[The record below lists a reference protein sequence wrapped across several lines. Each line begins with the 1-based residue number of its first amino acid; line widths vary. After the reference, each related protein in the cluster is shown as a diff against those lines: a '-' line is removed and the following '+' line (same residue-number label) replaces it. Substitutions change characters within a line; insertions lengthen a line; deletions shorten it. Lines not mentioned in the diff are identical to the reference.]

1 MDRYINLTPEI
12 EKTIW
17 EKGIFIFDTSS
28 ICEMYK
34 LNQAARE
41 SVSHIITYLK
51 NRIWIPGHVQYEYSK
66 NRIEVINETIKKSL
80 SEFNTDT
87 KFTQAYT
94 LLDNFIGKVNKG
106 DFLPYF
112 REEIFGKIKESI
124 QKSKEEYKSAYKL
137 IKDELKARTEELKAI
152 KDNDCILNAFSNVEH
167 GQEFSYHTI
176 LEIVKEGAFRYSHKI
191 PPGYMDEEDKI
202 GTQRYGDLIIWKEI
216 IAYSRSKSLPII
228 YICNDLKEDYYDPE
242 NKTIDIPRHELIK
255 EFIDETGQ
263 LFWMY
268 TLSSFL
274 EKLNEHYKDDAD
286 ALPLFD
292 GLEAVVEV
300 LKRKERLA
308 YLRSRRRSGI
318 VLKCDT
324 CDYEFDVY
332 ADELTFEWEEEG
344 ESERGMGTEKEYV
357 SYEFC
362 RCPHCDSQINLYLSV
377 WEYPVGAFNYQTI
390 EADGAEVIKGIN
402 LEDKINFYIE
412 DTECVRCGENAPID
426 ELGLCSDCRYTYDKM
441 MKED

>member
-1 MDRYINLTPEI
+1 
-12 EKTIW
+12 
-17 EKGIFIFDTSS
+17 
-28 ICEMYK
+28 
-34 LNQAARE
+34 
-41 SVSHIITYLK
+41 
-51 NRIWIPGHVQYEYSK
+51 
-66 NRIEVINETIKKSL
+66 
-80 SEFNTDT
+80 
-87 KFTQAYT
+87 
-94 LLDNFIGKVNKG
+94 
-106 DFLPYF
+106 
-112 REEIFGKIKESI
+112 
-124 QKSKEEYKSAYKL
+124 
-137 IKDELKARTEELKAI
+137 
-152 KDNDCILNAFSNVEH
+152 
-167 GQEFSYHTI
+167 
-176 LEIVKEGAFRYSHKI
+176 
-191 PPGYMDEEDKI
+191 MDEEDKI

-274 EKLNEHYKDDAD
+274 EKLKEHYKDDAD

-402 LEDKINFYIE
+402 LEDKINFYVE